1 MDDLNGAIEVLGTAR
16 MLELIYGSS
25 EVLVVF
31 IYMMGL
37 FSFYLAFRKF
47 GQLGQ
52 INQGSGNVWP
62 ISSIA
67 WTFIGGVFFIYIG
80 SFIDVLHQTLFVS
93 SWKDIEGGSPL
104 SWRINDTANVAGM
117 DAAVVAIKTVTSFFQ
132 FLGLIG
138 IYLGVRN
145 LQKIGRTDLGQDAQ
159 NAAPKAFWH
168 IIGGLLLLNPI
179 GALSGVGFFIPIL
192 GDLAINMSDA
202 VGGGG

>member
-1 MDDLNGAIEVLGTAR
+1 MDEINGAIDVLGTAR

-25 EVLVVF
+25 EVFVVF

-37 FSFYLAFRKF
+37 FSFYMTFRQF
-47 GQLGQ
+47 GKLGQ
-52 INQGSGNVWP
+52 INQGSNDVWSM
-62 ISSIA
+62 SSIA
-67 WTFIGGVFFIYIG
+67 WTFIGGVFFVYIG
-80 SFIDVLHQTLFVS
+80 SFIDVLHETMFVS

-104 SWRINDTANVAGM
+104 SWRINDGAGVEGM

-145 LQKIGRTDLGQDAQ
+145 LQKIGRSDLGQDAH

-179 GALSGVGFFIPIL
+179 GALSGVGFFIPML
-192 GDLAINMSDA
+192 GDLATNMSNA
-202 VGGGG
+202 VSGGG